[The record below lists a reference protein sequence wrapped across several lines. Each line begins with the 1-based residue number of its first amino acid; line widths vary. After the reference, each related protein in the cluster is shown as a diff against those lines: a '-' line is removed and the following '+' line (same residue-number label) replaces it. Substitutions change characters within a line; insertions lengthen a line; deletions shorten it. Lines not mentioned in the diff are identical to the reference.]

1 MVNENK
7 GINTKR
13 QFGMRVQFR
22 LYFALVLASIL
33 GVGIFKIAPQPDT
46 IEPAVAESTTELAQ
60 QPETA
65 TAESPLVVIAYLKV
79 KPEHRETF
87 LSLANNVVVMT
98 NETEEGANSYA
109 FYESK
114 DTPNL
119 FFFFEDWQNET
130 AFESHLEQTYTKS
143 LTDKYPE
150 ILAEPAD
157 IRIYDIDNIQQLQ
170 IP

>member
-1 MVNENK
+1 MK
-7 GINTKR
+7 FSRI
-13 QFGMRVQFR
+13 
-22 LYFALVLASIL
+22 YFSLALASML
-33 GVGIFKIAPQPDT
+33 GVGIIKIAPQQDFA
-46 IEPAVAESTTELAQ
+46 IESVVAEPTQELTQQTES
-60 QPETA
+60 
-65 TAESPLVVIAYLKV
+65 AEPLVVIAYLKV

-87 LSLANNVVVMT
+87 LDLANNVVAMT
-98 NETEEGANSYA
+98 NEKEQGANSYA

-119 FFFFEDWQNET
+119 FFFFEDWQNEA
-130 AFESHLEQTYTKS
+130 AFESHLKQEYTKS

-157 IRIYDIDNIQQLQ
+157 VRIYGIDNIEQLQ

>member
-1 MVNENK
+1 M
-7 GINTKR
+7 NTKS
-13 QFGMRVQFR
+13 QFLKRKK
-22 LYFALVLASIL
+22 LKLHCALALASML
-33 GVGIFKIAPQPDT
+33 GVGIIKIAPQPVFA
-46 IEPAVAESTTELAQ
+46 IEPAVAEPTQELTQQTET
-60 QPETA
+60 E
-65 TAESPLVVIAYLKV
+65 EPLVVIAYLNV

-87 LSLANNVVVMT
+87 LDLANNVVAMT
-98 NETEEGANSYA
+98 NENEEGAKSYA

-130 AFESHLEQTYTKS
+130 AFESHLEQDYTKA

-157 IRIYDIDNIQQLQ
+157 VRIYGIDNIEQIQ

>member
-1 MVNENK
+1 MNAK
-7 GINTKR
+7 PQFLKRTK
-13 QFGMRVQFR
+13 FK
-22 LYFALVLASIL
+22 LYFSLVLVSAL
-33 GVGIFKIAPQPDT
+33 GVGVFKIAPQNN
-46 IEPAVAESTTELAQ
+46 IAIAPAVAEPTTELAQ
-60 QPETA
+60 QPA
-65 TAESPLVVIAYLKV
+65 TTESPLVVIAYLKV

-87 LSLANNVVVMT
+87 LSLANNVVTMT

-119 FFFFEDWQNET
+119 FFFFEDWQNEA
-130 AFESHLEQTYTKS
+130 AFESHLEQIYTKA

-157 IRIYDIDNIQQLQ
+157 VRIYDIDNIQQLQ